1 MQRIEK
7 QVIAYIS
14 VCHALVHIFELTY
27 GVVLIG
33 IGHEFGVGLFA
44 LGLLANLAG
53 FAFGLAALP
62 AGFLT
67 DRIGERRLLILFC
80 FASAIASVIVGVSP
94 NIYVLGSALAMLGLA
109 IGIFHPVASAFL
121 TKAIRQRGIAF
132 GYFGVGGNLGVAL
145 GPLLAGAIASPLGW
159 RAPYLVFAIP
169 ALATAFLLYFFKT
182 EVPAAPQP
190 EPLTANASTNLRSII
205 LPLALIFLA
214 SAMNGLIY
222 RGLVTF
228 LPLYLSEGI
237 HFKFLNWSSIAL
249 AGSFTSV
256 ALIFGVAGQLLGGY
270 LCERIRREA
279 LALVIAIVAIPL
291 MLLMANTQGLSLM
304 LTAIVLA
311 FFHFMGQPI
320 YNNLI
325 ADYSPVA
332 WRGRSYGISFFC
344 SFGIGS
350 FSATFLGYIAE
361 RSNTSWIFVTMAG
374 ISLVALICIA
384 VLLVKTAVFRRQV
397 R

>member
-7 QVIAYIS
+7 QVIAYTS
-14 VCHALVHIFELTY
+14 VCHFLVHIFELAY

-33 IGHEFGVGLFA
+33 IGSEFGVGLFA
-44 LGLLANLAG
+44 LGLLANLTG
-53 FAFGLAALP
+53 FAFGLTALP
-62 AGFLT
+62 AGFLA

-94 NIYVLGSALAMLGLA
+94 NIYVLGTALALLGLS

-121 TKAIRQRGIAF
+121 TKTVRQRGIAF
-132 GYFGVGGNLGVAL
+132 GYYGVGGNLGVAL
-145 GPLLAGAIASPLGW
+145 GPLLAGAIASSLGW

-190 EPLTANASTNLRSII
+190 EPLTAGAGTNLRSMI
-205 LPLALIFLA
+205 LPLSLIFLA

-237 HFKFLNWSSIAL
+237 HFTFLDWSGIAL
-249 AGSFTSV
+249 AGSFTTV

-270 LCERIRREA
+270 LCERMRREV
-279 LALVIAIVAIPL
+279 LVLVITILVIPL

-332 WRGRSYGISFFC
+332 WRGRSYGISYFFT
-344 SFGIGS
+344 FGIGS

-361 RSNTSWIFVTMAG
+361 RSSTGWIFITMAG
-374 ISLVALICIA
+374 ISLLAFICVA
-384 VLLVKTAVFRRQV
+384 VLLIKTSIFRRQV
-397 R
+397 H

>member
-14 VCHALVHIFELTY
+14 VCHALVHIFELIY

-62 AGFLT
+62 AGFLA

-256 ALIFGVAGQLLGGY
+256 ALIFGVVGQLRGGY

-320 YNNLI
+320 YNNLV

-361 RSNTSWIFVTMAG
+361 RSNTSWIFGHHGWHLAG
-374 ISLVALICIA
+374 SPYMRCGSSG
-384 VLLVKTAVFRRQV
+384 
-397 R
+397 